1 MNNTILVTGAAGFIG
16 FHLCKRLLALNY
28 RVCGID
34 NMNSYY
40 SVDLKRARL
49 SELKKYESFIFF
61 EQSVGDSKKLDSV
74 LDEIRPSI
82 IFHLAAQAG
91 VRYSIENPRAYLES
105 NIDETFNLLEALRKL
120 DLKHF
125 LFASTSSAYG
135 ASREELLSED
145 LACQTPMSF
154 YSATKLSCEAMCH
167 AYSNIYDLNITAM
180 RFFTVYGPYGRP
192 DMALMKFIDSIHND
206 RNIQLYN
213 SGNMKRDF
221 TYVGDVVDALIK
233 LKDIVPVKGAEIF
246 SEDTLSPVANYRLLN
261 VGNGNPKDLSVFLSF
276 IEERLEKKAKVENLP
291 MQPGDV
297 LSTWADTS
305 LLDKLIPDRERTE
318 IQVGINNSVDWYL
331 KDGKR
336 FFK

>member
-105 NIDETFNLLEALRKL
+105 NIDETFNLLEAVRKL

-180 RFFTVYGPYGRP
+180 RFFTVYGPYGRE
-192 DMALMKFIDSIHND
+192 DMAYYKFLNQIKNKNKIIIYGGKNSVRSFTYIDDVVHSLILLIKNFSNKKSYNECLNIGNYYKNSLDDLIRCIKKYYTKSFKEKIISRNKSDVFRTQSSIVKLKKLIKFYPKTKLDNGMKKFISW
-206 RNIQLYN
+206 Y
-213 SGNMKRDF
+213 
-221 TYVGDVVDALIK
+221 K
-233 LKDIVPVKGAEIF
+233 LF
-246 SEDTLSPVANYRLLN
+246 
-261 VGNGNPKDLSVFLSF
+261 
-276 IEERLEKKAKVENLP
+276 
-291 MQPGDV
+291 
-297 LSTWADTS
+297 
-305 LLDKLIPDRERTE
+305 
-318 IQVGINNSVDWYL
+318 
-331 KDGKR
+331 
-336 FFK
+336 